1 MDIESAFES
10 IYVNMKNGEYGQVR
24 PKVDAIASSADDMFV
39 LLKCASLL
47 KVVDDDDGCQDILD
61 RVITAASGIKEGR
74 LSIAIPLR
82 TLGRPADAYDLI
94 KEEEDT
100 DRMLGEKARTLL
112 MMDEYEYALSEMR
125 KIVTTTA
132 ADRILLSEI
141 LCSLGEFK
149 EAYEVSES
157 LVNDEPSYER
167 LVNLCATMML
177 MGKNKDA
184 VKTAKKHLKDG
195 RSADS
200 LALLAY
206 VMRINGKTTAA
217 AAYAHNSLSIDH
229 THKGALETMAFC
241 LIERSRFSEAKV
253 MAGAI
258 NDKSPGDPA
267 AVRILDAC
275 RQASKRP

>member
-1 MDIESAFES
+1 MDIEGTFAG
-10 IYVNMKNGEYGQVR
+10 IYENMKNGEYDRVR
-24 PKVDAIASSADDMFV
+24 PKVDAIASSTDDTLV

-61 RVITAASGIKEGR
+61 RVITSASNTKEAR

-82 TLGRPADAYDLI
+82 SLGRPMDAYDLI
-94 KEEEDT
+94 KDEEET
-100 DRMLGEKARTLL
+100 DRMLSEKARTLL
-112 MMDEYEYALSEMR
+112 MMDEAESALSKMR
-125 KIVTTTA
+125 KMSSMTA
-132 ADRILLSEI
+132 PDRMLLTEI

-149 EAYEVSES
+149 EAYEVSDS
-157 LVNDEPSYER
+157 LVNDENASYDS
-167 LVNLCATMML
+167 LVNLCTTLML

-184 VKTAKKHLKDG
+184 VKTAKKHLKDEK
-195 RSADS
+195 SVDS
-200 LALLAY
+200 LALSAY

-217 AAYAHNSLSIDH
+217 AAYAHRALSIDH

-241 LIERSRFSEAKV
+241 LIERSRFNEAKV

-267 AVRILDAC
+267 TIRILDAC
-275 RQASKRP
+275 RQASK